1 MDTTILIALIGVL
14 GIGSQWLAWRLQLPA
29 IVLMLVAGL
38 IAGPVTG
45 WIDPEADFGN
55 LFRPMVAVAVALI
68 LFEGGIT
75 LKFKALRGAC
85 PAVRRLVLFGA
96 PLGWLFSTLAAR
108 YGAGLGWEASVIFGG
123 ILIVTG
129 PTVVTPLLR
138 QARLSKRP
146 SEILRWEAI
155 ANDPVGALAAVLAF
169 EGVMA
174 LHGEGTITA
183 IGGHLVFGILL
194 AGAVGFVAGWALVES
209 FCRGWVPEYMK
220 VPVLIV
226 LVLAVYAG
234 TDQVLHE
241 SGLLAV
247 TVMGIVVGNARLP
260 ALRELKRFKEH
271 ITIILVSG
279 VFILLAAS
287 MKWEMLFQ
295 LDWRALVFVLLIMF
309 IARPAAVFLALL
321 GTDLPNKEKL
331 IVAWIGPRGVVAVAV
346 SGLFG
351 ARLVEVGIAD
361 GQLLAPLAFLLVAA
375 TVVAHGF
382 SIKPLA
388 RKFDLTSTE
397 PPGVLLVGASDW
409 VVALA
414 KTLSAAGIP
423 VLIAERNWWRL
434 RGARNENLP
443 VFFGEILSEAAEH
456 TVDLHHYGALLA
468 LSDNDDYNTLLCT
481 DFAPEFGRNNVFQIG
496 RHEGSTT
503 EGDIPVTIGGRT
515 MARGNP
521 FEYFA
526 RNLADGWT
534 FGVTALTEEYTL
546 ETYRES
552 RPEAEILAVLTTNS
566 TLKFAGPDQLPK
578 TTHGERILT
587 FEHRQKAKPE
597 A

>member
-75 LKFKALRGAC
+75 LKFKALRGAR

>member
-1 MDTTILIALIGVL
+1 MDTTVLIALIGVL

-29 IVLMLVAGL
+29 IVLMLAAGL
-38 IAGPVTG
+38 LAGPVTG
-45 WIDPEADFGN
+45 VIDPEANFGE
-55 LFRPMVAVAVALI
+55 LFRPIVAVAVALI

-75 LKFKALRGAC
+75 LKFKALRGAR
-85 PAVRRLVLFGA
+85 PAVRRLVLLGA
-96 PLGWLFSTLAAR
+96 PLGWIFSTLAAK

-138 QARLSKRP
+138 QARLAKRP

-155 ANDPVGALAAVLAF
+155 VNDPVGALAAVLAF

-174 LHGEGTITA
+174 LHGEGTIGT
-183 IGGHLVFGILL
+183 IGGHLTFGILL
-194 AGAVGFVAGWALVES
+194 AGVVGYIAGRALVES

-220 VPVLIV
+220 VPTLFA

-234 TDQVLHE
+234 TDHVLHE

-260 ALRELKRFKEH
+260 ALGELKRFKEH
-271 ITIILVSG
+271 ITVILVSG

-287 MKWEMLFQ
+287 MKWEMLAQ

-309 IARPAAVFLALL
+309 VARPAAVFLALL
-321 GTDLPNKEKL
+321 GTDLPAREKL

-351 ARLVEVGIAD
+351 ARLIEVGVED

-388 RKFDLTSTE
+388 CKFGLTSTA

-409 VVALA
+409 VVALG
-414 KTLSAAGIP
+414 KTLSSAEIP

-434 RGARNENLP
+434 RGARNEGLP
-443 VFFGEILSEAAEH
+443 VYYGEILSEAAAH

-468 LSDNDDYNTLLCT
+468 FSDNDDYNSLLCT

-496 RHEGSTT
+496 RHEGSVT
-503 EGDIPVTIGGRT
+503 ETDLPVTIGGRT
-515 MARGNP
+515 LARGHA

-534 FGVTALTEEYTL
+534 FGVTSLTEEYTL
-546 ETYRES
+546 ETYRET
-552 RPEAEILAVLTTNS
+552 RPEAEILAVLSASNI
-566 TLKFAGPDQLPK
+566 LKFAGPNQLPK
-578 TTHGERILT
+578 ATNGDRILT
-587 FEHRQKAKPE
+587 FEHRQKAEPE
-597 A
+597 T

>member
-1 MDTTILIALIGVL
+1 METTLLIALIGAL

-45 WIDPEADFGN
+45 WVNPEADFGA

-75 LKFKALRGAC
+75 LKFKALRDAG
-85 PAVRRLVLFGA
+85 PAVRRLVIFGA

-146 SEILRWEAI
+146 AEILRWEAI
-155 ANDPVGALAAVLAF
+155 VNDPVGALAAVLAF

-174 LHGEGTITA
+174 LHGEGEILD
-183 IGGHLVFGILL
+183 ISWHLASGILL
-194 AGAVGFVAGWALVES
+194 ATAMGYIAGKALVQS
-209 FCRGWVPEYMK
+209 FSRGWVPEYMK
-220 VPVLIV
+220 VPVLFALI
-226 LVLAVYAG
+226 LGVYALS
-234 TDQVLHE
+234 DHVLHE

-247 TVMGIVVGNARLP
+247 TVMGFVVGNARLP

-271 ITIILVSG
+271 ITVILVSG

-287 MKWEMLFQ
+287 MEWEMLTQ
-295 LDWRALVFVLLIMF
+295 LDFSALIFVLLIMF
-309 IARPAAVFLALL
+309 IARPAAVFLSLV
-321 GTDLPNKEKL
+321 GTGIEPKEKL

-351 ARLVEVGIAD
+351 ARLVEVGIED

-382 SIKPLA
+382 TIKPFA
-388 RKFDLTSTE
+388 RFLGLTSVAA
-397 PPGVLLVGASDW
+397 PGVLLAGASDW
-409 VVALA
+409 VVSLG
-414 KTLSAAGIP
+414 KTLSEAEIP
-423 VLIAERNWWRL
+423 VLIAERNWWDL
-434 RGARNENLP
+434 RNARSQGLP
-443 VFFGEILSEAAEH
+443 VYYGEILSEAAEH

-468 LSDNDDYNTLLCT
+468 VSDNDDYNALLCA
-481 DFAPEFGRNNVFQIG
+481 DLAPEFGRNNVYQID
-496 RHEGSTT
+496 RHEGSLR
-503 EGDIPVTIGGRT
+503 EGDLPVTIGGRT
-515 MARGNP
+515 LARGYP

-526 RNLADGWT
+526 RNHADGWD
-534 FGVTALTEEYTL
+534 FKLTSISAEYPL
-546 ETYRES
+546 ERYRET
-552 RPEAEILAVLTTNS
+552 RPEAEILAVISPNG
-566 TLKFAGPDQLPK
+566 TLKFAGPDHLPK
-578 TTHGERILT
+578 AVDGDRILA
-587 FEHRQKAKPE
+587 FEQGKPAPQPE
-597 A
+597 